1 MWKMTDPINAL
12 LQPEVQH
19 RLHFVHHGR
28 VSIIQIRLTC
38 LAWIR
43 EKINSLSQM
52 SCVGIHLPIEVSNLI
67 IQIIGFPIS

>member
-1 MWKMTDPINAL
+1 MWKTTDPINTL

-43 EKINSLSQM
+43 EKVLM
-52 SCVGIHLPIEVSNLI
+52 AIHRMEIPGTDDGTYYKIPGSTV
-67 IQIIGFPIS
+67 